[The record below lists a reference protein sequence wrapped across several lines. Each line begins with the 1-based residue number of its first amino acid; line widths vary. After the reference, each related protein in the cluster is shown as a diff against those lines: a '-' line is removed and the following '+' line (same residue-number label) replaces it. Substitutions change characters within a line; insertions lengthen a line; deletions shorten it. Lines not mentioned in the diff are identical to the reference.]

1 MKKHVKLISSALVL
15 SLVFALCSCNAGTK
29 EPEKKEIQDAFD
41 RYCKKAEELYG
52 KPSEEYI
59 FDSSSVVNYAI
70 SKNAGFSVADY
81 FSDTSN
87 GFTFSVYSK

>member
-1 MKKHVKLISSALVL
+1 M
-15 SLVFALCSCNAGTK
+15 NT
-29 EPEKKEIQDAFD
+29 
-41 RYCKKAEELYG
+41 G

-81 FSDTSN
+81 FLDTSN